1 MFSSLQ
7 VGWPPVWGCF
17 HAQARRRVVLPDSD
31 IDGVLDDEPHALQ
44 EATAR
49 PRSVLLGVE
58 HLHHVPALQRGDAH
72 IAMLAPDALKDAP
85 IGWLCVRR

>member
-44 EATAR
+44 EAAGR
-49 PRSVLLGVE
+49 PWSVLFGVDQIW
-58 HLHHVPALQRGDAH
+58 ARAFD
-72 IAMLAPDALKDAP
+72 
-85 IGWLCVRR
+85 GWLWSDWHPLSVTGHA